1 MAMRTGKERGGGG
14 VHEEVGEGWVRSG
27 RMCELISQ
35 TEDVQPPIDTI
46 GLILLP
52 YMRLRKV
59 FYFFM
64 KGK

>member
-1 MAMRTGKERGGGG
+1 
-14 VHEEVGEGWVRSG
+14 
-27 RMCELISQ
+27 MCELIGQ

-52 YMRLRKV
+52 YMILRKV